1 MGKKRGKTEETH
13 HRALTVKYTNGS
25 SHISWFVHYMNFN
38 LFKSPR
44 VIPVGAWQA
53 SSEQKS
59 HRTIEEEQITWKKIC
74 QNDKITIFIGCF
86 ELVTRQK
93 IVCVCARARTSLAQ
107 PSIVTQNATNGRP
120 ICIST
125 WTVTANTN
133 SRTNTRVTPTIDLYD
148 YYFSVVC
155 LMHFFNFWFLTTK
168 KITHTLTKL
177 YNHSHFDTNERDG

>member
-1 MGKKRGKTEETH
+1 MLGK
-13 HRALTVKYTNGS
+13 RAANK
-25 SHISWFVHYMNFN
+25 
-38 LFKSPR
+38 
-44 VIPVGAWQA
+44 
-53 SSEQKS
+53 KS
-59 HRTIEEEQITWKKIC
+59 HRTIEEEKITWKKIC

-93 IVCVCARARTSLAQ
+93 KFCVCARARSRTSLAQ

-168 KITHTLTKL
+168 KAHTHTLTKL
-177 YNHSHFDTNERDG
+177 YNHSHSDTNETVPTHRWLCRKKSPQNHIIQWNHNVMANIGELVNQFRPTK

>member
-1 MGKKRGKTEETH
+1 MLGK
-13 HRALTVKYTNGS
+13 RAANK
-25 SHISWFVHYMNFN
+25 
-38 LFKSPR
+38 
-44 VIPVGAWQA
+44 
-53 SSEQKS
+53 KS
-59 HRTIEEEQITWKKIC
+59 HRTIEEEKITWKKIC

-93 IVCVCARARTSLAQ
+93 IFCVRARSRTSLAQ

-168 KITHTLTKL
+168 KAHTHSPNYIIIAISIQTKEMDEQCL
-177 YNHSHFDTNERDG
+177 HTADCAEKKSPQNHIIQWNHNVMANIGELVNQFRPTK

>member
-1 MGKKRGKTEETH
+1 
-13 HRALTVKYTNGS
+13 
-25 SHISWFVHYMNFN
+25 MNFN
-38 LFKSPR
+38 LFKSLR
-44 VIPVGAWQA
+44 VIPVGAWQT

-59 HRTIEEEQITWKKIC
+59 HRTIEEEKITWKKIC

-93 IVCVCARARTSLAQ
+93 IFCVRARSRTSLAQ

-168 KITHTLTKL
+168 KAHTHSPNYIIIAIPIQMNNSAYTPLIVPKKIPPE
-177 YNHSHFDTNERDG
+177 SHYSVEPQRYGEYWRVG